1 MNQLTFG
8 DGTFAG
14 KTIRTTSDGYASIYD
29 VMRVAGVGRDPFNVW
44 TELKEKCLQLGVTS
58 EGTSDSRQHTV
69 KTFKFSGRGQR
80 DTPVINGPGLVR
92 LLFLLPGV
100 NARKFVAESA
110 ETLVRH
116 LGGDETLIEQIRH
129 NREIAQ
135 QNPDSAQAFMARNI
149 PRSADTTTLE
159 VANITQLEMDERRA
173 RLIRMEE
180 ENKTLKLQVLQQYEA
195 YALSHINDPRI
206 KELVQNEIV
215 NQVLLGINPQ
225 LSQRRIGNPEDDAN
239 QLDTSALITVDQTLA
254 EMGLRMTTAQKSTVG
269 RDVAAKYR
277 REHPGTVIETV
288 EKFVNGEMRKVRAY
302 PRAFEDSIRTSIR
315 NHL

>member
-1 MNQLTFG
+1 M
-8 DGTFAG
+8 
-14 KTIRTTSDGYASIYD
+14 
-29 VMRVAGVGRDPFNVW
+29 
-44 TELKEKCLQLGVTS
+44 
-58 EGTSDSRQHTV
+58 

-116 LGGDETLIEQIRH
+116 LGGDETLIEQIHH

-149 PRSADTTTLE
+149 TNTAATTSLE
-159 VANITQLEMDERRA
+159 VSNITQLEIDERRA

-195 YALSHINDPRI
+195 YAMSRINDPRI
-206 KELVQNEIV
+206 KELVSNEIV

-225 LSQRRIGNPEDDAN
+225 LSQRRITEGGN
-239 QLDTSALITVDQTLA
+239 QLDSSTLVTVDQIVT
-254 EMGLRMTTAQKSTVG
+254 EMGLRRTTAQKSAIG
-269 RDVAAKYR
+269 KDVAAKYR
-277 REHPGTVIETV
+277 REHPGSVIETV
-288 EKFVNGEMRKVRAY
+288 EKFVNGEMRNVRAY
-302 PRAFEDSIRTSIR
+302 PREFEDSIRTSI
-315 NHL
+315 HDHS

>member
-29 VMRVAGVGRDPFNVW
+29 VMRVAGVGDEPTNTWNRLKTMFLADPS
-44 TELKEKCLQLGVTS
+44 TS
-58 EGTSDSRQHTV
+58 GTSDSRQTAV

-116 LGGDETLIEQIRH
+116 LGGDETLVEQIRH

-135 QNPDSAQAFMARNI
+135 QNQDSAQAFMAQNI
-149 PRSADTTTLE
+149 PTTSAPTSLE
-159 VANITQLEMDERRA
+159 VSNITQLEMDERRA

-180 ENKTLKLQVLQQYEA
+180 ENKTLKLQVLQQYEE

-225 LSQRRIGNPEDDAN
+225 LSQRRIGYSEGGN
-239 QLDTSALITVDQTLA
+239 QLDTSALITVDQTLT

-302 PRAFEDSIRTSIR
+302 PRAFEDSIKTSIR